1 MKKTKGFVSEFKEFV
16 LRGNVMDLAVAVIIG
31 AAFQVVV
38 NSLVNDVIMP
48 VITLVTGGINFN
60 DWFISLDGGHYETL
74 EAAQAAGAS
83 TLNYG
88 VFITAV
94 INFLIMMFV
103 IFLLIKFLNRI
114 ANAKKR
120 EAEAVPATTRIC
132 PFCKNEVPIAATR
145 CGYCTSELLPVE
157 EEE

>member
-88 VFITAV
+88 VFITAWS
-94 INFLIMMFV
+94 
-103 IFLLIKFLNRI
+103 R
-114 ANAKKR
+114 
-120 EAEAVPATTRIC
+120 PAAWRPGRASPPPGRRPRRAC
-132 PFCKNEVPIAATR
+132 PAAAPR
-145 CGYCTSELLPVE
+145 PRW
-157 EEE
+157 